1 MISKGILGQ
10 NIRLLAQIEIV
21 KNELTN
27 IKHEPPI
34 DLENDTIR
42 KMSIVLKFLYEDI
55 SCDTKEVDVNTLDD
69 FKSIYEEFKSKYNDT
84 KVYDELKIIHNY
96 FHIAISNYGDIT
108 EKVKK
113 VWEVN
118 K

>member
-10 NIRLLAQIEIV
+10 NIRLFAQIEIV

-34 DLENDTIR
+34 DLENDTIC
-42 KMSIVLKFLYEDI
+42 KMSIVLKFYGFEKIFL
-55 SCDTKEVDVNTLDD
+55 CDTKEVDVNTLMIS
-69 FKSIYEEFKSKYNDT
+69 KSIYEEFKSKYNDT

-96 FHIAISNYGDIT
+96 FI
-108 EKVKK
+108 
-113 VWEVN
+113 
-118 K
+118 